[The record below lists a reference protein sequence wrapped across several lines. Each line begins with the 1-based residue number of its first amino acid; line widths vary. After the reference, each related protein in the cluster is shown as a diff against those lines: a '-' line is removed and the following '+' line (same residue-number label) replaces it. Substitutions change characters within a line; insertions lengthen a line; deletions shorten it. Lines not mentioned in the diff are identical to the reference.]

1 MPHAKLLIVDDDPV
15 FLRNIK
21 RLMETQGYNV
31 TTISNPQLVMEHLK
45 SNGYNCILLDVKLPI
60 KNGLDLF
67 KDIKKA
73 YPELPIIFISG
84 ESTIN
89 TAVEALKMGAYDFFE
104 KPIDIDRLLISVQN
118 AIEKHS
124 LWEEKENILKELKE
138 NFQLIG
144 NSPALKKIALEIR
157 KAAEVNTKVLITGES
172 GVGKELVA
180 WAIHHHSSRK
190 AKPYVRINCA
200 SIPSELLEA
209 ELFGYRKGAFTGAF
223 TDRQGKFMAANGG
236 TLFLD
241 EIGDLDFRLQG
252 KILRVLEE
260 NEIEIIGEPTPKKID
275 VRIIAAT
282 NQKLEQLVR
291 ENKFRLDLFHRLNV
305 IRIHIPPLRERK
317 EDILP
322 LAYFFLKKFNETYN
336 KKIQRIH
343 PLAQEILLN
352 YHWPGNVRELRNL
365 IEKIVIFTDEEEI
378 SADGMLN
385 AIYGNNNV
393 ENPLYNT
400 SIFDGIVYIHTAH
413 KIFEKNY
420 LQYVLEKVGGKKTE
434 AAKLLGIDR
443 SNLYKKLRKHG
454 LISPRS

>member
-1 MPHAKLLIVDDDPV
+1 MDNAKLLIVDDDPI

-21 RLMETQGYNV
+21 RLMEIQGYIV
-31 TTISNPQLVMEHLK
+31 TAISNPQLVLEHLN
-45 SNGYNCILLDVKLPI
+45 SNGYNCILLDVKLPV

-67 KDIKKA
+67 KEIKRS

-104 KPIDIDRLLISVQN
+104 KPIDIDRLLLSVQN

-144 NSPALKKIALEIR
+144 NSPALKKIAVEIQ

-180 WAIHHHSSRK
+180 WAIHHHSNRK
-190 AKPYVRINCA
+190 SKPYVRINCA
-200 SIPSELLEA
+200 SIPPELLEA
-209 ELFGYRKGAFTGAF
+209 ELFGYRKGAFTGAI
-223 TDRQGKFMAANGG
+223 TDRKGKFMAANGG

-260 NEIEIIGEPTPKKID
+260 NEIEIIGESTPRKVN

-322 LAYFFLKKFNETYN
+322 LAFHFLKKFNETYN

-343 PLAQEILLN
+343 PLAEEILLN

-365 IEKIVIFTDEEEI
+365 IEKIVIFSEQDEI
-378 SADGMLN
+378 SADDMLN
-385 AIYGNNNV
+385 ALFGINNV
-393 ENPLYNT
+393 ENPLFNP
-400 SIFDGIVYIHTAH
+400 SIPDGIVYIHIAH

-420 LQYVLEKVGGKKTE
+420 LQYVLNKVGGKKTE

-454 LISPRS
+454 LISSRS